1 MKLTIFH
8 TNDIH
13 SHLNTYAKISQ
24 YIKDERS
31 RCQHDT
37 LYIDIGDHIDLFHPL
52 TEASQGRENVN
63 ILNDSHVDV
72 VTIGNNEGMTISHDA
87 LNHLYDKAQ
96 FDVTCCNLF
105 DLDGNLPNHITSHV
119 VKDIN
124 GIKVCM
130 IGLTAPFNHI
140 YERLDWKVTSPLLAL
155 KNEIEQ
161 VEESYDVLLVLSH
174 VGIFFDEQICKECP
188 EVDVIF
194 GAHTHHYF
202 ENGEEQNGVLMAAA
216 GKYGHYVGKV
226 DLIIENQKVIHKE
239 AEIINS
245 DLIEEVPNDYE
256 EKGKALLNKPILKGN
271 FSLPRRLNSASYT
284 TDLLCESV
292 LEFTGADCA
301 IINAGLIV
309 KGKTGNELT
318 EYDIH
323 QMLPHPINTVSVDLR
338 GVELKQII
346 YKAMEQS
353 YMDEVAFGFG
363 FRGDIFG
370 GYVFKNIGYIEST
383 GQCFV
388 NGKEIEDHE
397 QYKLGTIDMYT
408 FGRYFPILKDM
419 NINYIMPEFLRNIF
433 EQKLLQ
439 HEKKV

>member
-24 YIKDERS
+24 YIKDERKKLE
-31 RCQHDT
+31 HDS

-52 TEASQGRENVN
+52 TEASSGTENIK
-63 ILNDSHVDV
+63 ILNDSQVDV
-72 VTIGNNEGMTISHDA
+72 VTIGNNEGMTISHEA
-87 LNHLYDKAQ
+87 LNHLYDDAQ
-96 FDVTCCNLF
+96 FDITCCNLF
-105 DLDGNLPNHITSHV
+105 DTEGELPRHITSHV
-119 VKDIN
+119 IKEVN
-124 GIKVCM
+124 GVRICM

-140 YERLDWKVTSPLLAL
+140 YETLDWKVTSPLLAL
-155 KNEIEQ
+155 KNEISQ
-161 VEESYDVLLVLSH
+161 VEGQYDVLLVLSH
-174 VGIFFDEQICKECP
+174 VGIFFDEQLCQECP
-188 EVDVIF
+188 EIDVIF

-202 ENGEEQNGVLMAAA
+202 ENGEEQNNVLMAAA
-216 GKYGHYVGKV
+216 GKYGYYVGQV
-226 DLIIENQKVIHKE
+226 DIEIENKKVVHKE
-239 AEIINS
+239 ATIL
-245 DLIEEVPNDYE
+245 DTDKLQEVPNDYE
-256 EKGKALLNKPILKGN
+256 EKGKSLLNRPVLN
-271 FSLPRRLNSASYT
+271 RAFALPRRLNSASYT

-292 LEFTGADCA
+292 LEFTEADCA

-309 KGKTGNELT
+309 KGKVGNELT

-353 YMDEVAFGFG
+353 YMNEVAIGFG

-370 GYVFKNIGYIEST
+370 GYVFKNISYIEST

-388 NGKEIEDHE
+388 KGKEVDDHE
-397 QYKLGTIDMYT
+397 HYKLGTIDMYT
-408 FGRYFPILKDM
+408 FGRYFPILKEMDIKY
-419 NINYIMPEFLRNIF
+419 NMPEFLRNIF

-439 HEKKV
+439 NEKKV

>member
-31 RCQHDT
+31 KLQHDS

-52 TEASQGRENVN
+52 TEASQGTENVK
-63 ILNDSHVDV
+63 ILNDSNVDV
-72 VTIGNNEGMTISHDA
+72 VTLGNNEGMTISHDS
-87 LNHLYDKAQ
+87 LNHLYDDAQ

-105 DLDGNLPNHITSHV
+105 DLNSNLPNHLTSHV
-119 VKDIN
+119 LKNVN
-124 GIKVCM
+124 GIKVCL

-140 YERLDWKVTSPLLAL
+140 YETLDWKVTSPLLAL
-155 KNEIEQ
+155 KNEISQ
-161 VEESYDVLLVLSH
+161 VKDDYDVLIVMSH
-174 VGIFFDEQICKECP
+174 VGIFFDEQLCEECP
-188 EVDVIF
+188 EIDVIF

-202 ENGEEQNGVLMAAA
+202 ERGEEKNGVLMAAA
-216 GKYGHYVGKV
+216 GKYGHYVGQV
-226 DLIIENQKVIHKE
+226 DLEIENNKVIHKE
-239 AEIINS
+239 AQILDTTLLDEI
-245 DLIEEVPNDYE
+245 PNNYE
-256 EKGKALLNKPILKGN
+256 EKGKSLLDKPVLNRRI
-271 FSLPRRLNSASYT
+271 SLPRRLNSASYT

-292 LEFTGADCA
+292 LEFTEADCA

-309 KGKTGNELT
+309 KEIDDSKIT

-323 QMLPHPINTVSVDLR
+323 QMLPHPINTVSIELR

-353 YMDEVAFGFG
+353 YMDEIAIGFG

-388 NGKEIEDHE
+388 KGIEVQDHE
-397 QYKLGTIDMYT
+397 QYKLGIIDMYT

-433 EQKLLQ
+433 EQKLIQ
-439 HEKKV
+439 KEKKV

>member
-24 YIKDERS
+24 YIKNERS
-31 RCQHDT
+31 KLQQDS

-52 TEASQGRENVN
+52 TEASQGTENVK
-63 ILNDSHVDV
+63 ILNDSNVDV

-87 LNHLYDKAQ
+87 LNHLYDEAQ

-105 DLDGNLPNHITSHV
+105 DLEGNLPNHLTSHV
-119 VKDIN
+119 VKDVN
-124 GIKVCM
+124 SIKVCM

-140 YERLDWKVTSPLLAL
+140 YETLDWKVTSPLLAL
-155 KNEIEQ
+155 KNEIAQ
-161 VEESYDVLLVLSH
+161 VKEDYDVLLVLSH
-174 VGIFFDEQICKECP
+174 VGIFFDEQLCQECP
-188 EVDVIF
+188 EIDVIF

-202 ENGEEQNGVLMAAA
+202 EHGEEKNGVLMAAA
-216 GKYGHYVGKV
+216 GKYGHYVGQV
-226 DLIIENQKVIHKE
+226 DLEIEHHKVIHKE
-239 AEIINS
+239 ACIL
-245 DLIEEVPNDYE
+245 DTTLLEEVTNNYE
-256 EKGKALLNKPILKGN
+256 EKGRALLNKPILSREI
-271 FSLPRRLNSASYT
+271 SLPRRLNSASYT

-292 LEFTGADCA
+292 LEFTEADCA

-309 KGKTGNELT
+309 KGIAGNELT
-318 EYDIH
+318 EYDVH
-323 QMLPHPINTVSVDLR
+323 QMLPHPINTVSINLR

-353 YMDEVAFGFG
+353 YMDEVAIGFG

-388 NGKEIEDHE
+388 KGEEVQDHE

-408 FGRYFPILKDM
+408 FGRYFPILKEM
-419 NINYIMPEFLRNIF
+419 NINYIMPQFLRNIF

-439 HEKKV
+439 SEKKV